1 MFRTTSCREQQTLVR
16 SPRPGRLPIATAVEP
31 LWGMN
36 TREMRSVAALFG
48 SQDGLATI
56 TQLSERGVT
65 PGLLRQRL
73 ASEEWGRIGRGVI
86 TVGSA
91 PPSWRRSVRAAVLA
105 AGPHSFASHATAARL
120 HGFDGYQRANRIIIS
135 GVEGHHVRSI
145 EGVEVHRSTVL
156 DNEHRR
162 LVAGI
167 SCAIEPVALIQIAAT
182 DGRDSAAQA
191 LDSYL
196 RDGKSAEW
204 VRFVATPLVRPKFGG
219 PRIVLEL
226 LRKRV
231 EARLPR
237 SWFQRLAGR
246 ALASP
251 VQPCLNRSEPARAGG
266 FGPLPVVNNRSWFEA
281 ARSWIRCA
289 GRRPRRRDRS
299 APHRPRPRCPP
310 DGHEPGCPAVWG
322 EAN

>member
-1 MFRTTSCREQQTLVR
+1 
-16 SPRPGRLPIATAVEP
+16 
-31 LWGMN
+31 MN
-36 TREMRSVAALFG
+36 TREMRAVAALFG

-105 AGPHSFASHATAARL
+105 AGPHSFVSHATAARL

-167 SCAIEPVALIQIAAT
+167 SCAIEPVALIQIAAA

-204 VRFVATPLVRPKFGG
+204 VRFVASPLVRPKFGG

-226 LRKRV
+226 LRERV

-246 ALASP
+246 ALATRGLDMVDEYPVRDVDGTLLAELDLALPSLRIGVECQSWRWHASPRAKADDNQRKRRLRALGWEILELWWTDLDLMDDVAADLDIAIARRLSSP
-251 VQPCLNRSEPARAGG
+251 V
-266 FGPLPVVNNRSWFEA
+266 
-281 ARSWIRCA
+281 
-289 GRRPRRRDRS
+289 
-299 APHRPRPRCPP
+299 
-310 DGHEPGCPAVWG
+310 
-322 EAN
+322 

>member
-1 MFRTTSCREQQTLVR
+1 MT
-16 SPRPGRLPIATAVEP
+16 
-31 LWGMN
+31 
-36 TREMRSVAALFG
+36 TREMRSIAALFS

-86 TVGSA
+86 AVGSA

-105 AGPHSFASHATAARL
+105 AGPHSFVSHATAARL
-120 HGFDGYQRANRIIIS
+120 HGFDGYERANRIIIS
-135 GVEGHHVRSI
+135 SVEGHHVRSI

-196 RDGKSAEW
+196 RDGRSAEW
-204 VRFVATPLVRPKFGG
+204 LRFVASPLVRPNFGG

-226 LRKRV
+226 LRERV

-246 ALASP
+246 ALAARGLDMVDEYPVRDVDGTLLAELDLALPSLRIGVECQSWRWHASPRAKADDNQRKRRLRGLGWEILELWWTDLDLMDDVAADLDIAIARRLSSP
-251 VQPCLNRSEPARAGG
+251 V
-266 FGPLPVVNNRSWFEA
+266 
-281 ARSWIRCA
+281 
-289 GRRPRRRDRS
+289 
-299 APHRPRPRCPP
+299 
-310 DGHEPGCPAVWG
+310 
-322 EAN
+322 

>member
-1 MFRTTSCREQQTLVR
+1 
-16 SPRPGRLPIATAVEP
+16 
-31 LWGMN
+31 MN
-36 TREMRSVAALFG
+36 TREMRAVAALFG

-105 AGPHSFASHATAARL
+105 AGPHSFVSHATAARL

-167 SCAIEPVALIQIAAT
+167 SCAIEPVALIQIAAA

-204 VRFVATPLVRPKFGG
+204 VRFVASPLVRPKFGG

-226 LRKRV
+226 LRERM

-246 ALASP
+246 ALATRGLDMVDEYPVRDVDGTLLAELDLALPSLRIGVECQSWRWHASPRAKADDNQRKRRLRALGWEILELWWTDLDLMDDVAADLDIAIARRLSSP
-251 VQPCLNRSEPARAGG
+251 V
-266 FGPLPVVNNRSWFEA
+266 
-281 ARSWIRCA
+281 
-289 GRRPRRRDRS
+289 
-299 APHRPRPRCPP
+299 
-310 DGHEPGCPAVWG
+310 
-322 EAN
+322 

>member
-1 MFRTTSCREQQTLVR
+1 
-16 SPRPGRLPIATAVEP
+16 
-31 LWGMN
+31 MN
-36 TREMRSVAALFG
+36 TREMSSVAALFG

-105 AGPHSFASHATAARL
+105 AGPHSFVSHATAARL

-226 LRKRV
+226 LRERV

-237 SWFQRLAGR
+237 SWFQRTRSATSTAHSWPNSISHCHRCG
-246 ALASP
+246 S
-251 VQPCLNRSEPARAGG
+251 VLNARAGDG
-266 FGPLPVVNNRSWFEA
+266 TRHRG
-281 ARSWIRCA
+281 
-289 GRRPRRRDRS
+289 PRRTTTSGNDASERWVGRYS
-299 APHRPRPRCPP
+299 NSGGRIST
-310 DGHEPGCPAVWG
+310 
-322 EAN
+322 

>member
-1 MFRTTSCREQQTLVR
+1 
-16 SPRPGRLPIATAVEP
+16 
-31 LWGMN
+31 MN
-36 TREMRSVAALFG
+36 TREMSSVAALFG

-105 AGPHSFASHATAARL
+105 AGPHSFVSHATAARL

-226 LRKRV
+226 LRERV

-246 ALASP
+246 ALASRGLDMVDEYP
-251 VQPCLNRSEPARAGG
+251 VRDVDGTLLAELDLALPSLRIGVECQSWRWHASPRAKADDNQRKRRLRALGWEILELWWTDLDLMDDVAADLDIAMARR
-266 FGPLPVVNNRSWFEA
+266 LSSPV
-281 ARSWIRCA
+281 
-289 GRRPRRRDRS
+289 
-299 APHRPRPRCPP
+299 
-310 DGHEPGCPAVWG
+310 
-322 EAN
+322 